1 MKIIVWTNEEAT
13 HELKKRL
20 EWAKQKRDMVE
31 SMWDESERTVYN
43 SYGTGTKS
51 RYDTQDRSGI
61 GLPDVDNGQSDID
74 VSYAFKNLRFIHAQL
89 SANPPTVV
97 PRPATNDQEDRRRA
111 DSADR
116 LVRYAIR
123 QYKMQEIIDQS
134 ALDTLIYGS
143 GFMKGVWDSTTGDI
157 IELDEETGE
166 MELEGD
172 LRFTIPSPW
181 SMFIDP
187 DAGQWDDVRY
197 VFEKIYMPYE
207 DAISRF
213 GADKKDIIDQNRY
226 EAGTG
231 ASYEDN
237 GSRSALDDS
246 KYNAVELYEYWEP
259 GLPVNGFL
267 GRHTVCTKNGEL
279 LQEVGPSPH
288 RFLPMGQAQLIRKN
302 EELSPEEI
310 EAKISKL
317 PKKAA
322 LPYHIFTDID
332 VPHLI
337 WGKSFLEYVTPLQE
351 ILNRLDGA
359 MLDNIQ
365 AHGAVRMV
373 LPEGTEIPDDGIT
386 NTPWDIVKMTG
397 TQPPHFIQPAPTMP
411 DSNTMRDRVKQGID
425 DISGVN
431 ESMFGQ
437 QSREQSGFSMQYATN
452 QGNMI
457 RRRLFNK
464 YVLFVESIYKNYLNL
479 VRKHWDIPRTIQ
491 VLGNEKALQTIDIKG
506 ADIDGGWDLVVEY
519 GASLSLDPMTRREE
533 IMTMQPLFKE
543 AGIPPRVSLQM
554 MKLNELEGLYDM
566 MQLSEDRQREIF
578 ERMIATDE
586 YISPEELQDHES
598 MIAYGKRWIMTREF
612 ESISPEHKLLVKKH
626 IKDRAA
632 KAAEEAAPAAG
643 PAGAAPPVPP
653 QGALPQDAEMV
664 GEQADTEQLPP
675 IING

>member
-1 MKIIVWTNEEAT
+1 M
-13 HELKKRL
+13 
-20 EWAKQKRDMVE
+20 
-31 SMWDESERTVYN
+31 
-43 SYGTGTKS
+43 
-51 RYDTQDRSGI
+51 
-61 GLPDVDNGQSDID
+61 
-74 VSYAFKNLRFIHAQL
+74 
-89 SANPPTVV
+89 
-97 PRPATNDQEDRRRA
+97 
-111 DSADR
+111 
-116 LVRYAIR
+116 
-123 QYKMQEIIDQS
+123 EI
-134 ALDTLIYGS
+134 
-143 GFMKGVWDSTTGDI
+143 
-157 IELDEETGE
+157 DEETGE
-166 MELEGD
+166 MSLEGD
-172 LRFTIPSPW
+172 ISFSIPSPW
-181 SMFIDP
+181 SMFVDP
-187 DAGQWDDVRY
+187 DATKWDEVRY
-197 VFEKIYMPYE
+197 VFEKIYIPYE

-213 GADKKDIIDQNRY
+213 GLDKKDIIDQNRY

-231 ASYEDN
+231 ASYEDR

-246 KYNAVELYEYWEP
+246 KYNAVEIYEYWEP
-259 GLPVNGFL
+259 GLPVNGYL
-267 GRHTVCTKNGEL
+267 GRHAICTKDGEI

-288 RFLPMGQAQLIRKN
+288 RFRPMGTAQQIQK
-302 EELSPEEI
+302 EENLTDEQK
-310 EAKISKL
+310 EARIKRI
-317 PKKAA
+317 PMKAS
-322 LPYHIFTDID
+322 LPYHIFTDVD

-337 WGKSFLEYVTPLQE
+337 WGKSFLEYITPLQE

-479 VRKHWDIPRTIQ
+479 VRKHWDVSRTIQ
-491 VLGNEKALQTIDIKG
+491 VLGSEKALYTVDIKG

-533 IMTMQPLFKE
+533 IMSLQPLFQQ

-566 MQLSEDRQREIF
+566 MQLAEDRQREIF
-578 ERMIATDE
+578 EKMIATDT
-586 YISPEELQDHES
+586 YIAPEDMMAQED
-598 MIAYGKRWIMTREF
+598 MIAYAKRWIMTREF
-612 ESISPEHKLLVKKH
+612 DSLSREHKNLIKQH
-626 IKDRAA
+626 IKERIALAA
-632 KAAEEAAPAAG
+632 QEAAPGGPLPGSPAAG
-643 PAGAAPPVPP
+643 SGLADPAGGPLP
-653 QGALPQDAEMV
+653 QGAEMV
-664 GEQADTEQLPP
+664 EEQADTEQIPP
-675 IING
+675 LVNA